1 MKRHSALPLLIL
13 ILFIAQCSGAK
24 ETKVLKLAHGL
35 DTGHPVHLG
44 MEYMAKRLAEKSG
57 GKLAIQI
64 YPSAQLGGERECI
77 ELLQIGSL
85 AITKVSAATM
95 ENFAPN
101 FRVLGLP
108 YLFKDREHLFR
119 VLNGDIGERLL
130 KEGEDF
136 RLMGLCYYDA
146 GSRSFYTKDAPV
158 NSPDDLVGKKIRVM
172 KSATAVNMVNALGG
186 SPTPIS
192 FGELY
197 SALQQGVV
205 DGAENNPPSFFFS
218 RHYEVCKYYSLD
230 EHTSV
235 PDVLLVSLTWW
246 NELSAQE
253 KKWLKEAALESVP
266 VQRKLWSDS
275 EEESLKA
282 VEAEGV
288 TITRPDKSL
297 FAEKSAPLLE
307 AYKDD
312 KVKFG
317 LIQQIKA
324 MADETEN

>member
-1 MKRHSALPLLIL
+1 MRRLNGLSFLIFL
-13 ILFIAQCSGAK
+13 VVFGACSGSD
-24 ETKVLKLAHGL
+24 ESKVLKLAHGL
-35 DTGHPVHLG
+35 DTGHPVHVG
-44 MEYMAKRLAEKSG
+44 MEFMAKRLAEKSG
-57 GKLAIQI
+57 GKLTIQI
-64 YPSAQLGGERECI
+64 YPSAQLGGERECV

-101 FRVLGLP
+101 FRILGLP
-108 YLFKDREHLFR
+108 YLFKDRDHLFQ
-119 VLNGDIGERLL
+119 VLNGEIGERLL
-130 KEGEDF
+130 KEGEAF

-158 NSPDDLVGKKIRVM
+158 NTPQDLEGKKIRVM

-246 NELSAQE
+246 NDLSEQE
-253 KKWLKEAALESVP
+253 RVWLKEAALESVP
-266 VQRKLWSDS
+266 VQRKLWSES
-275 EEESLKA
+275 ESSSLKA

-288 TITRPDKSL
+288 TVIRPDKSL
-297 FAEKSAPLLE
+297 FAEKTAPLLE
-307 AYKDD
+307 EYKDD
-312 KVKFG
+312 KVKYD

-324 MADETEN
+324 LYDEREN

>member
-1 MKRHSALPLLIL
+1 MRNINRFTIL
-13 ILFIAQCSGAK
+13 ILVLISLSCSGKK
-24 ETKVLKLAHGL
+24 EIKVLKLAHGL

-57 GKLAIQI
+57 GKLTIQI

-108 YLFKDREHLFR
+108 YLFKDRAHLFR

-130 KEGEDF
+130 KEGAAF

-158 NSPDDLVGKKIRVM
+158 SSPKDLEGKKIRVM

-235 PDVLLVSLTWW
+235 PDLLLVSLTWW
-246 NELSAQE
+246 NQLSDQE

-266 VQRKLWSDS
+266 VQRKLWADS
-275 EEESLKA
+275 EEASLKA

-288 TITRPDKSL
+288 TITYPDKSL
-297 FAEKSAPLLE
+297 FAELSAPLLE

-312 KVKFG
+312 TVKYG
-317 LIQQIKA
+317 LIQEIKA
-324 MADETEN
+324 LADESKN